1 MYTRFLD
8 GGLYA
13 CVQDGKISLRPMG
26 ETKEYFISRDDIID
40 VLAHAA
46 CEGFM
51 DDNLEGLGLSNRTYR
66 ALRRAEINSIGE
78 LMDMSPDRLRSLRC
92 IGKTSI
98 AEINR
103 KIADYKEKGIKQNE
117 QGISYVFA
125 MLKHINFQSS
135 TYSAVDA
142 VLEVAEEMIY
152 VLLDKEKGASEET
165 PG

>member
-1 MYTRFLD
+1 MYTRLID

-13 CVQDGKISLRPMG
+13 SVQDGKISLRPMG
-26 ETKEYFISRDDIID
+26 ETKEYFISRDDIIH
-40 VLAHAA
+40 VLAQAI
-46 CEGFM
+46 CERFM
-51 DDNLEGLGLSNRTYR
+51 ADNLEGLDLSIRPYN

-78 LMDMSPDRLRSLRC
+78 LMAISPDRLRSIRN
-92 IGKTSI
+92 IGKTSV

-125 MLKHINFQSS
+125 MLKRINFQSS

>member
-1 MYTRFLD
+1 MYTRATVDGLTFCVND
-8 GGLYA
+8 GGITA
-13 CVQDGKISLRPMG
+13 SVPG
-26 ETKEYFISRDDIID
+26 EEKKYRICDSDIID

-46 CEGFM
+46 CKRFM
-51 DDNLEGLGLSNRTYR
+51 ADNLKGLGLSRRTYN

-78 LMDMSPDRLRSLRC
+78 LMAMSPDRLRSLRC

-152 VLLDKEKGASEET
+152 ALLDKEKGASEET

>member
-1 MYTRFLD
+1 MYTRLIAD
-8 GGLYA
+8 GLTF
-13 CVQDGKISLRPMG
+13 CVHDGEITANVHG
-26 ETKEYFISRDDIID
+26 EEKKYRIYDDAIID
-40 VLAHAA
+40 VLAHAI

-51 DDNLEGLGLSNRTYR
+51 GDNLEGLGLSNRTYR

-78 LMDMSPDRLRSLRC
+78 LMAMSPDRLRSLRC

-103 KIADYKEKGIKQNE
+103 KIADYKEKGIKQKE
-117 QGISYVFA
+117 QGISYVLD
-125 MLKHINFQSS
+125 MLRHINFQSS
-135 TYSAVDA
+135 TYAAVDA

-152 VLLDKEKGASEET
+152 ALLDKEKGASEET